1 MAKRNK
7 YLWLLSIPVLLII
20 LRKGMPKKAGYITK
34 NFTWDEFQSN
44 DGAVMPND
52 VAENIKEL
60 AKNLQVIRDHVKQ
73 SIKINSAYRSP
84 EWNKK
89 VGGVSD
95 SQHVKCKAS
104 DIVIS
109 GLTPTQVVKILEELI
124 ASGKIKQGGI
134 GLYPNF
140 VHYDIRG
147 TKARWKA

>member
-1 MAKRNK
+1 MAKRNN
-7 YLWLLSIPVLLII
+7 YLWLLTIPVLLII
-20 LRKGMPKKAGYITK
+20 LRRGMPKKTGYITK
-34 NFTWDEFQSN
+34 NFAWDEFQSN
-44 DGAVMPND
+44 DGSVMPND

-60 AKNLQVIRDHVKQ
+60 AENLQVIRDYIKKP
-73 SIKINSAYRSP
+73 IKINSAYRSP
-84 EWNKK
+84 DWNRQ

-95 SQHVKCKAS
+95 SQHVKGKAS

-109 GLTPTQVVKILEELI
+109 GLSSTQVVKIIEDLI
-124 ASGKIKQGGI
+124 ASGKIKQGGV